1 MNTANPSKNNIM
13 FNIVFLF
20 LCVFMFIWAALA
32 LFGVVPGDV
41 HSLVVLLTPALLG
54 AGFLS
59 RLWPVW
65 RGKQIPISLAAVLS
79 LAAGG
84 LAFLLWQLSGQPF
97 ARYDLVY
104 LILLPVPFVMG
115 GVLRFNQTPSQS
127 NGNNGPHAS

>member
-1 MNTANPSKNNIM
+1 MRVHVYLGCPGPVRGGTGRCAFFGGVAHSCLAGCGLS
-13 FNIVFLF
+13 FQ
-20 LCVFMFIWAALA
+20 ALA
-32 LFGVVPGDV
+32 GL
-41 HSLVVLLTPALLG
+41 A
-54 AGFLS
+54 
-59 RLWPVW
+59 
-65 RGKQIPISLAAVLS
+65 GKQIPISLAAVLS

>member
-1 MNTANPSKNNIM
+1 MSTANPSKSNVM
-13 FNIVFLF
+13 FNIIFLF
-20 LCVFMFIWAALA
+20 LCVLMFIWATLA

-41 HSLVVLLTPALLG
+41 HSLVVLLTPTLLG

-65 RGKQIPISLAAVLS
+65 RGKRIPISLAAVLS

-84 LAFLLWQLSGQPF
+84 LAFLLWRLSGQPF
-97 ARYDLVY
+97 AQYDLVY
-104 LILLPVPFVMG
+104 LLLLPVPFVMG

-127 NGNNGPHAS
+127 NGNSGSPAP